1 MPCQL
6 FLVISYMLNLRQF
19 SRPNPSDIGMH
30 HRGGEALGMP
40 KHSGAHFYHNTHK
53 HPIVST
59 KIAVMLRGGIT
70 TLREPKHASSS
81 NSMYSALVNAP
92 IHPRISHLVDARLLK
107 RNPLIQSPNSS
118 I

>member
-1 MPCQL
+1 
-6 FLVISYMLNLRQF
+6 MLNLRQF

-40 KHSGAHFYHNTHK
+40 NHTGAHFHHNTHK
-53 HPIVST
+53 NPIAST
-59 KIAVMLRGGIT
+59 KIAAMLRGGIS
-70 TLREPKHASSS
+70 TLREPKRAWSS
-81 NSMYSALVNAP
+81 NSMYSALVNTP
-92 IHPRISHLVDARLLK
+92 IHPHISHLVDARLLK